1 MTKGIWEWRP
11 LVRMQSTSIGKHS
24 IHNGTWMFHPKWSSV
39 TLAVV
44 KMVWFAFT
52 ADDTDIVHTNF
63 ATFIFHYF
71 MQRLTALICCYDK
84 SPVLGCTTISGTF
97 CNRDFQGTVTL
108 QTCLV
113 PRPCQISLTSQLHS
127 IPQRQLLSASVRMPI
142 LKAISAVERNGAGSR
157 GYCQMRTETVSLNY
171 RLLSFTMHEET
182 VASYMLSGFQY
193 SHSQTFAA
201 RLGFW

>member
-11 LVRMQSTSIGKHS
+11 LVRMQLTSIGKHS

-84 SPVLGCTTISGTF
+84 STGLGCTTISGTF
-97 CNRDFQGTVTL
+97 CNWDFQGMVTL

-113 PRPCQISLTSQLHS
+113 PRPCQISLASQLHS
-127 IPQRQLLSASVRMPI
+127 ILQADRFQYRSAFRYWKRSVLQNEMGLARETTVKWGQKQYLWTTYSLL
-142 LKAISAVERNGAGSR
+142 
-157 GYCQMRTETVSLNY
+157 T
-171 RLLSFTMHEET
+171 FTMHEET
-182 VASYMLSGFQY
+182 VASYMLSTGFG
-193 SHSQTFAA
+193 TLTT
-201 RLGFW
+201 RLLRRD